1 MHTFSLTPEE
11 IISYN
16 IKNIEMGI
24 ADAKVEGH
32 ANAYA
37 VNDNKITISQEIVI
51 VLLIIILLIALW
63 KFIQNYI
70 KKQVVRNNVQNA

>member
-1 MHTFSLTPEE
+1 MQTFTITQED
-11 IISYN
+11 IINYN
-16 IKNIEMGI
+16 LKNIEMGI

-37 VNDNKITISQEIVI
+37 LNDNKITISQEIVI
-51 VLLIIILLIALW
+51 ILLIIIVVIAVW

-70 KKQVVRNNVQNA
+70 KKQITRNNVQN